1 MIIIILFIIILNAVS
16 ILLMYRSLN
25 NLTSKE
31 KLIYIAAGTVIMYLL
46 TSLVYWISTRNIE
59 ITEVSSTGKDLIIFL
74 FVPING
80 IVVLPLFAKSYSKF
94 RANKLSSRV
103 LRNRGIALG
112 LILLIMLIIECAYF
126 ENVQKQVENMI
137 NDKNSKYYQIQQD
150 ALNIIAEANEVEGE
164 STNGASSNTVA
175 NVIGVTNQ
183 VKGGEINEN
192 TIEENGIEEELNN
205 EEVNVLENAAE

>member
-80 IVVLPLFAKSYSKF
+80 IVVLPLFAKSYCKF

-112 LILLIMLIIECAYF
+112 AILLIMLIIECAYF
-126 ENVQKQVENMI
+126 ENIQKQVENMI

-150 ALNIIAEANEVEGE
+150 ALNMIAESNELAGE
-164 STNGASSNTVA
+164 SANGTSSNTVA
-175 NVIGVTNQ
+175 NVVEVTNQ

-192 TIEENGIEEELNN
+192 NTDGNVIEEELNN
-205 EEVNVLENAAE
+205 EEENVLLNAAE

>member
-74 FVPING
+74 
-80 IVVLPLFAKSYSKF
+80 
-94 RANKLSSRV
+94 
-103 LRNRGIALG
+103 
-112 LILLIMLIIECAYF
+112 
-126 ENVQKQVENMI
+126 
-137 NDKNSKYYQIQQD
+137 
-150 ALNIIAEANEVEGE
+150 
-164 STNGASSNTVA
+164 
-175 NVIGVTNQ
+175 
-183 VKGGEINEN
+183 
-192 TIEENGIEEELNN
+192 
-205 EEVNVLENAAE
+205 